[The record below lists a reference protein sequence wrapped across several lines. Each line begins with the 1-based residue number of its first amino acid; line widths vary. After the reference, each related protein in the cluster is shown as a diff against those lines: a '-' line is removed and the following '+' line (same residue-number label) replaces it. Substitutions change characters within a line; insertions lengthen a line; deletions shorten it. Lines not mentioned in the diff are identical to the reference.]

1 MIEPWMEQII
11 TDATNETNDY
21 HEKALLQGLA
31 ELLEEQQQRITTK
44 QGELDGKLWNP
55 SDW

>member
-1 MIEPWMEQII
+1 MIEPWIEQLI
-11 TDATNETNDY
+11 TAASNETNDY

-31 ELLEEQQQRITTK
+31 ALFQEQEQRITSK
-44 QGELDGKLWNP
+44 QVELDGKLWNP

>member
-1 MIEPWMEQII
+1 MIEPWIERLIN
-11 TDATNETNDY
+11 DSSNETKDY
-21 HEKALLQGLA
+21 HEKALLQELA
-31 ELLEEQQQRITTK
+31 VILQEQEQRITSK

>member
-1 MIEPWMEQII
+1 MEPWIEQMISDI
-11 TDATNETNDY
+11 TNESTDY

-31 ELLEEQQQRITTK
+31 DLLQEQQQRITSK

-55 SDW
+55 SEW